1 MWEYFRCLLHQVQ
14 KLCTSE
20 TLLDFKTYIPG
31 SPRQSNFPF
40 QVYTLLSWSAWS
52 RSTAAM
58 WRSWS
63 RLIPITSGSWTVLI
77 SPAYTS
83 LSSALTI
90 SNSLVVAVGRVKPTL
105 LTCPKAHQQR
115 QRRSKWLFFFQPL
128 GLLPMSSYYN
138 RTAFGVIFVTF
149 PHSGP
154 RMPFFLGLS
163 LPFLWRSCAS
173 SDLRRTNQLLETQMV
188 IICKDQLLAWRCACL
203 FRVDSGRPLF
213 PSFCFTVLGDLRRE
227 VNWRLQLRLSF
238 STLIK

>member
-14 KLCTSE
+14 KLCNSE

-90 SNSLVVAVGRVKPTL
+90 SNALVVAVGRVKPTL

-115 QRRSKWLFFFQPL
+115 QRRSKWFFFSAAWTPARVIVLQQNRIRSNL
-128 GLLPMSSYYN
+128 CQLP
-138 RTAFGVIFVTF
+138 
-149 PHSGP
+149 
-154 RMPFFLGLS
+154 S
-163 LPFLWRSCAS
+163 LWAPDA
-173 SDLRRTNQLLETQMV
+173 V
-188 IICKDQLLAWRCACL
+188 L
-203 FRVDSGRPLF
+203 FRF
-213 PSFCFTVLGDLRRE
+213 EPSILVKICLRIERFATNESTTWNADGD
-227 VNWRLQLRLSF
+227 
-238 STLIK
+238 